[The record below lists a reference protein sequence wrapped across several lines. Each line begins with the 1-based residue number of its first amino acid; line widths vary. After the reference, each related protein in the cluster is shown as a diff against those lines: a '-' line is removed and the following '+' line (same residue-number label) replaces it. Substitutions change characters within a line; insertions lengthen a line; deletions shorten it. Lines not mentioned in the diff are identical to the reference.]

1 MQQVKGHDKCPPNQ
15 TKEEEIGSLPEKE
28 FRIMRVKVIQNLENK
43 MKLQINRL
51 GIRIEEMWWWGGVN
65 KELEEIKK
73 NQAIMNDA
81 KLRSKTL
88 WREPTVE

>member
-1 MQQVKGHDKCPPNQ
+1 
-15 TKEEEIGSLPEKE
+15 
-28 FRIMRVKVIQNLENK
+28 